1 VRRTEELRLPD
12 RIVDEE
18 VALHDRVRRH
28 LEQRTE
34 KPRDDERS
42 LERELEGLREQIVS
56 GRERKDALALTDQ
69 WHRQSALLEQLRRSR
84 SGPEVDPRSPY
95 FAHLRLR
102 ENGRDRDLCL
112 GRATCIENGVR
123 IVDWRHAPVSKIF
136 YRYQQGD
143 EYEEEFG
150 GQPRA
155 GVVAARRSVR
165 IRDGRLDR
173 IEAPEGVFLSG
184 PGGWR
189 RVRREQPRLF
199 GGAGS
204 ALRAYGEDDAGPRRL
219 GTDLAGNRRR
229 ADKRLPEITGLIDP
243 LQFDLITR
251 AGGYL
256 AIRGNAG
263 SGKTTVALH
272 RIAYLAYDDPE
283 IDSDRTLFVVFSPAL
298 RDYVGTVLPSLGV
311 TGVRIVTYRDW
322 AHEQRRRHFPDLPA
336 AVRADAP
343 AAIQRLKLD
352 PALLEALARHV
363 DEHPGPRSVRQAVD
377 DWASVLTRPDLLREC
392 VERRTPDAYRPAVF
406 EQFAD
411 TCRRRNEELFAWLE
425 GDAETEAELDPE
437 DDALLLRAWQLR
449 VGPLLERKQ
458 PLRYRH
464 VAIDEV
470 QDFSPLEVRVLIDCL
485 DERRSLTL
493 AGDTQQ
499 HVHGHTGFTS
509 WGRFLTE
516 LGVEG
521 DALETLRVSYRS
533 SQEIA
538 TFAHDVLGS
547 LREDEEPPRA
557 TRSGPPVELFRFT
570 DRGACVAFLADAL
583 RDLAR
588 AEPLASVAVLA
599 PSPEMSAVYHDG
611 LEKADLPNLRRVAKQ
626 DFSFAP
632 GVEVTEIEQ
641 AKGLEFDYVVLA
653 DATAEHYPDTPEA
666 RRRLHVGA
674 TRAVHQ
680 LWITSVGTPSPLLGA
695 LEGKEAE
702 ASRPTRSEAEP
713 SEGPSG

>member
-1 VRRTEELRLPD
+1 VAD
-12 RIVDEE
+12 RIVAEE

-42 LERELEGLREQIVS
+42 LERELETLREQIVS

-150 GQPRA
+150 GTPRV

-165 IRDGRLDR
+165 IRDGMLDR
-173 IEAPEGVFLSG
+173 IEAPEGVFLAE
-184 PGGWR
+184 PAGWR

-199 GGAGS
+199 GGSGT

-243 LQFDLITR
+243 TQFELITR

-298 RDYVGTVLPSLGV
+298 RDYVATVLPSLGV

-322 AHEQRRRHFPDLPA
+322 ANEQRRRHFPDLPA
-336 AVRADAP
+336 TPRADTP

-352 PALLEALARHV
+352 PALLDALAHQV
-363 DEHPGPRSVRQAVD
+363 QEHPGPRTARQALD
-377 DWASVLTRPDLLREC
+377 DWASVLTRADLLREC
-392 VERRTPDAYRPAVF
+392 VERRTPGAHRASAF

-411 TCRRRNEELFAWLE
+411 YCRRRNEELFAWLE
-425 GDAETEAELDPE
+425 GDSESEAELDPE

-449 VGPLLERKQ
+449 VGPLLERRQ

-470 QDFSPLEVRVLIDCL
+470 QDLSPLEVQVLIDCL

-499 HVHGHTGFTS
+499 HVTHTGFTS
-509 WGRFLTE
+509 WSKFLSE

-538 TFAHDVLGS
+538 SFAHGVLGE
-547 LREDEEPPRA
+547 LREDDEPPHAVR
-557 TRSGPPVELFRFT
+557 TGPPVELFRFT
-570 DRGACVAFLADAL
+570 DRGACVAFLGDAL
-583 RDLAR
+583 RQLAR
-588 AEPLASVAVLA
+588 AEPLASVAVLT
-599 PSPEMSAVYHDG
+599 PSPEMSAVYYEG
-611 LEKADLPNLRRVAKQ
+611 LEKSDLPSLRRVAKQ

-653 DATAEHYPDTPEA
+653 DATAEHFPDTPEA

-680 LWITSVGTPSPLLGA
+680 LWLTSVGTPSPLLGA
-695 LEGKEAE
+695 LEE
-702 ASRPTRSEAEP
+702 
-713 SEGPSG
+713 

>member
-1 VRRTEELRLPD
+1 MPD

-18 VALHDRVRRH
+18 VALHARVRQH
-28 LEQRTE
+28 LEQRSE
-34 KPRDDERS
+34 KPRADERS

-84 SGPEVDPRSPY
+84 SGPEVDPLSPY

-102 ENGRDRDLCL
+102 EKGQERDLCL
-112 GRATCIENGVR
+112 GRATCIEDGVR

-150 GQPRA
+150 GNARS
-155 GVVAARRSVR
+155 GVVVARRSVR
-165 IRDGRLDR
+165 IRDGVLDR
-173 IEAPEGVFLSG
+173 IEAPEGVFLAE
-184 PGGWR
+184 PRGWR
-189 RVRREQPRLF
+189 QVRRARPRLS
-199 GGAGS
+199 GGARS
-204 ALRAYGEDDAGPRRL
+204 ALRAYSEDQAGPRRL

-243 LQFDLITR
+243 TQFELITR

-272 RIAYLAYDDPE
+272 RIAYLAYDDPSV
-283 IDSDRTLFVVFSPAL
+283 DSDHTLFVVFSPAL

-311 TGVRIVTYRDW
+311 ESVRIVTYRDW

-336 AVRADAP
+336 PLRADTP
-343 AAIQRLKLD
+343 ASAQRLKLD

-363 DEHPGPRSVRQAVD
+363 AEHPGPATERQALD
-377 DWASVLTRPDLLREC
+377 DWASVLTRTALLREC
-392 VERRTPDAYRPAVF
+392 AERRTPGAYRAAAF
-406 EQFAD
+406 DQFAD
-411 TCRRRNEELFAWLE
+411 YCRRRNEELFAWLE
-425 GDAETEAELDPE
+425 GDAEIEAELDPE

-449 VGPLLERKQ
+449 VGPLRGRKG

-470 QDFSPLEVRVLIDCL
+470 QDFSPLEVQVLIDCL

-499 HVHGHTGFTS
+499 HVQPHTGFTS
-509 WGRFLTE
+509 WSRFLEE
-516 LGVEG
+516 LGVQG

-538 TFAHDVLGS
+538 TFAHGLLGS
-547 LREDEEPPRA
+547 LVEEDEPPRA

-588 AEPLASVAVLA
+588 SEPLASVAVLT
-599 PSPEMSAVYHDG
+599 PSPEMSAVYCEG
-611 LEKADLPNLRRVAKQ
+611 LEKSELPGLRRVAHQ

-653 DATAEHYPDTPEA
+653 DVTAEHYPDAPES

-680 LWITSVGTPSPLLGA
+680 LWLTSVGTPSPLLTG
-695 LEGKEAE
+695 LEG
-702 ASRPTRSEAEP
+702 
-713 SEGPSG
+713 

>member
-1 VRRTEELRLPD
+1 VPD
-12 RIVDEE
+12 RIVAEE

-28 LEQRTE
+28 LAQRTE
-34 KPRDDERS
+34 KPRNDERS
-42 LERELEGLREQIVS
+42 LERELEILREQIVS
-56 GRERKDALALTDQ
+56 GRERKDALALTEQ

-112 GRATCIENGVR
+112 GRATCIEDGVR

-150 GQPRA
+150 GQPRV

-165 IRDGRLDR
+165 IRDGMLDR
-173 IEAPEGVFLSG
+173 IEAPEGVFLAESA
-184 PGGWR
+184 GWR

-199 GGAGS
+199 GGSGS
-204 ALRAYGEDDAGPRRL
+204 ALRAYGEDDASPRRL

-243 LQFDLITR
+243 AQFELITR

-311 TGVRIVTYRDW
+311 SGVRIVTYRDW
-322 AHEQRRRHFPDLPA
+322 AHEQRRRHFPDLPGA
-336 AVRADAP
+336 MRADTP

-363 DEHPGPRSVRQAVD
+363 SEHAGPRTVRQALD
-377 DWASVLTRPDLLREC
+377 DWASVLTRPALLREC
-392 VERRTPDAYRPAVF
+392 AERRTPGAYRAVAF

-411 TCRRRNEELFAWLE
+411 YCRRRNEELFAWLE
-425 GDAETEAELDPE
+425 GDAESAAELDPE

-464 VAIDEV
+464 IAIDEV
-470 QDFSPLEVRVLIDCL
+470 QDFSPLEVQVLLDCL

-499 HVHGHTGFTS
+499 HVHSHTGFTS
-509 WGRFLTE
+509 WSRFLSE
-516 LGVEG
+516 LGVQG

-538 TFAHDVLGS
+538 TFAHGVLGH
-547 LREDEEPPRA
+547 LREEEEPPRA
-557 TRSGPPVELFRFT
+557 MRSGPPVELFRFT
-570 DRGACVAFLADAL
+570 DRGACVAFLGDAL
-583 RDLAR
+583 RELAR
-588 AEPLASVAVLA
+588 AEPLASVAVLT
-599 PSPEMSAVYHDG
+599 PSPEMSAVYHEG
-611 LEKADLPNLRRVAKQ
+611 LEKSDLPNLRRVAKQ

-653 DATAEHYPDTPEA
+653 DTSAEHYPGTPEA

-680 LWITSVGTPSPLLGA
+680 LWITSVGTPSALLGA
-695 LEGKEAE
+695 LEE
-702 ASRPTRSEAEP
+702 
-713 SEGPSG
+713 